1 MVYIGFRVHI
11 GFKVARSRCVH
22 VFCEG
27 LLRLSPSIASE
38 TFNLEDFGFG
48 TVAGLRFVIF
58 KLNQSLFGFRGRLSQ
73 PTLFFLPAHHG
84 HSELEDV

>member
-48 TVAGLRFVIF
+48 VSQIPVP
-58 KLNQSLFGFRGRLSQ
+58 KFGFKEGKRFKGSGILGWFVDEG
-73 PTLFFLPAHHG
+73 TLRA
-84 HSELEDV
+84 